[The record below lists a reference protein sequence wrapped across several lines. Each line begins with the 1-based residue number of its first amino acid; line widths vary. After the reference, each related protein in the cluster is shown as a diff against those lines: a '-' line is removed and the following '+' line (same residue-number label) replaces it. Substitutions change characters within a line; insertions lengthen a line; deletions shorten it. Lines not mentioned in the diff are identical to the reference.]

1 MDIDAQIKEYADKL
15 SSPDISARV
24 KKRILQK
31 LGKLKKLKAEGKS
44 LPANDVSND
53 LQEDEAVDNEASL
66 PPTKKAK
73 VVVGEQ
79 PEQPAR
85 DEQDKT
91 AVSKKEKK
99 NLLHLLNKDLASF
112 AVKKQA
118 DKAKLAV
125 KQLMKKGVK
134 LDTLAYTNLINVYVR
149 CNEISRVVS
158 VVKEMK
164 EECVP
169 LNIVT
174 YTTVLKGYSEGG
186 MVKEANI
193 LFDEMV
199 ASSQFNARSI
209 TTYLRGCIRTGMV
222 KNAITAYQKLK
233 ELRDTGKDDDNVDEE
248 DEVEDV
254 EVTQETSCLEYAIKL
269 LCQAGRATEAATLIK
284 SHIDFMAQSGHSVTE
299 TSAISNAGLYTMLA
313 RACVLF
319 GQWSDASKY
328 SKLALD
334 LLEIEDKANLTQ
346 SMKRKF
352 AETFY
357 QEDADA
363 VQDLQYNP
371 SADGLNNKSLRLFRQ
386 HRRAELRNGLEMLED
401 YLSAVPE
408 ADRLSSHVL
417 TDLIREVIPVAHRT
431 AIVAIAAY
439 HVLLSKLFNFGF
451 DGVGDIGKTV
461 SPTDVDALVMNLL
474 QGHKTKF
481 GMVAPQVKQIV
492 NRLLENIQARTDTLD
507 DGDDEEDDDSDED
520 DEEEDGDGQGFLA
533 SQINNRVIKIFLKK
547 LEDSFI
553 SRVYRSL
560 SPSANNAASVAGA
573 GMLNFRCLFY
583 QDEDIEEMIKAG
595 VREEIP
601 IKLEIGSGN
610 GDWIVAQAEADR
622 VIERSSS
629 NTHQHMTYTQRQ
641 QMFRHKKQEAGQ
653 QALSGASA
661 ATNASS
667 LRVAGHWVALELRCD
682 RVYNILAN
690 HLVTMRPLNYLAQH
704 HADLQ
709 DLYYASNLA
718 VLGGDAVQIVN
729 QRIPRQSVSEIYI
742 NYPQPP
748 ERVTGSGKT
757 GHKNQGKHLLT
768 KEFFYQLLQILKD
781 QGTITLL
788 TDNLSYAQNLAQS
801 LVELAENSGT
811 KKALLL
817 DAMDATTGE
826 ALNDGLWKIQETF
839 PMRLKKDGEDVSQ
852 EITVWRG
859 EPGKHAGHVTTASS
873 YFDRMWAMGQK
884 KRRWFLFLRKQV
896 PQARTPKTATT
907 TTTAT
912 SGKDDVASTKKS
924 AAHLDAEGEDEF
936 MVDDRDEADDV

>member
-15 SSPDISARV
+15 SGPDISARV

-44 LPANDVSND
+44 LSADDATKD
-53 LQEDEAVDNEASL
+53 LQDDEADDNEASG

-73 VVVGEQ
+73 VVTEDQ
-79 PEQPAR
+79 PEQPAK

-91 AVSKKEKK
+91 GVSKKEKK

-174 YTTVLKGYSEGG
+174 YTTVLKGYSESG
-186 MVKEANI
+186 MVKEANV

-199 ASSQFNARSI
+199 ASGQFNARSI

-233 ELRDTGKDDDNVDEE
+233 ELRDTGKDEENLDEE

-254 EVTQETSCLEYAIKL
+254 EVTQETSCLEYTIKL
-269 LCQAGRATEAATLIK
+269 LCQAGRATEAAALIK

-371 SADGLNNKSLRLFRQ
+371 SADALNNKSLRLFRQ

-417 TDLIREVIPVAHRT
+417 TELIREVIPVAHRT

-439 HVLLSKLFNFGF
+439 HVILSKLFNFGF
-451 DGVGDIGKTV
+451 DGVGDIGKSV

-474 QGHKTKF
+474 HGHKTKF

-507 DGDDEEDDDSDED
+507 DEDDDSDED
-520 DEEEDGDGQGFLA
+520 EDEDEGEGEGADGQGFLA
-533 SQINNRVIKIFLKK
+533 SQINNRVIKVFLKK

-560 SPSANNAASVAGA
+560 SPSGTATTSVPGG
-573 GMLNFRCLFY
+573 GMLNFRRLFY

-622 VIERSSS
+622 VIERASS

-788 TDNLSYAQNLAQS
+788 TDNLLYAQNLAQS

-839 PMRLKKDGEDVSQ
+839 PINLKKDGEDVSQ

-896 PQARTPKTATT
+896 PQARAPKATT
-907 TTTAT
+907 TAVATT
-912 SGKDDVASTKKS
+912 GKDEVASTKKVV
-924 AAHLDAEGEDEF
+924 AHLDAEGEDEF
-936 MVDDRDEADDV
+936 MVDDRDEEDDV